1 MLLSEVHE
9 GKPIQSQISSIDK
22 TDIFNS
28 AGMIESSEILA
39 IVVVDDNYE
48 VEVFRSAW
56 EDDYM

>member
-1 MLLSEVHE
+1 MLISEVYE

-28 AGMIESSEILA
+28 AGVVESSKMLA

-48 VEVFRSAW
+48 VKVFRSA
-56 EDDYM
+56 